1 MILRNDPPKKSG
13 DHDAFS
19 TYHRRLL
26 SYCRRS
32 PSRSLVEVERCGPGE
47 VHCLPSRCWLVTLS
61 FAWMTS
67 SVHGKGLD
75 FFRNTI

>member
-1 MILRNDPPKKSG
+1 MMLSPPITGGSG

-47 VHCLPSRCWLVTLS
+47 GTVFLLV
-61 FAWMTS
+61 
-67 SVHGKGLD
+67 VG
-75 FFRNTI
+75 